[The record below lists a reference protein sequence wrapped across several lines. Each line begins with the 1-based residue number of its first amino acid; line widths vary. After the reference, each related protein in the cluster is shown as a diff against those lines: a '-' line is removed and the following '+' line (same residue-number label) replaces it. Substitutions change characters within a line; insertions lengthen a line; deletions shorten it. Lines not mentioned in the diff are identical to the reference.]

1 MWSPTPGEIEHILIV
16 ESVNIGDQRVVV
28 KQLSVLVE
36 RNQRKFS
43 IMDMS
48 QLSWAYST
56 DLPAVLLHGD
66 TCKRIQRETVI
77 AQALLEKGFT
87 EDSKVSLMA
96 FCADTTGRK
105 YYSDPI
111 VRTPREMIET

>member
-1 MWSPTPGEIEHILIV
+1 MSNSSTNAWSSPINVSLSRGMWSPTPGEVEQILIV

-66 TCKRIQRETVI
+66 TCNEYN
-77 AQALLEKGFT
+77 
-87 EDSKVSLMA
+87 
-96 FCADTTGRK
+96 GR
-105 YYSDPI
+105 P
-111 VRTPREMIET
+111 